1 MPEASGGPPRR
12 LIRRGVG
19 ARIADAAAKGVA
31 GAVLATAVLYVVG
44 FTLWTLGISFTA
56 STLLPDATFVGFR
69 NYQRLFGTRIFQIA
83 NVNLLI
89 YGVGFVV
96 LATALGLLLA
106 ILVDQK
112 VRAETLLRTIYL
124 YPIALS
130 FVVTGTVWTWILN
143 PGIGVQHF
151 VRGLG
156 WTSFRFDWIVDRDM
170 AIYTVVIAA
179 VWQASGFAMAL
190 LLAGLRSLD
199 TDLYKAAQIDG
210 AGAARMYLRI
220 LVPAI
225 WPIVAS
231 VLVILL
237 QFAVKT
243 YDLVRALTGGGPG
256 ISTMLPT
263 NVVYD
268 FMFQRSLMG
277 VGSAASILLL
287 LSVLVV
293 VLPSLAAQWLRR
305 RGGAQHG

>member
-1 MPEASGGPPRR
+1 MRLAR
-12 LIRRGVG
+12 LI
-19 ARIADAAAKGVA
+19 DPAAKGAA
-31 GAVLATAVLYVVG
+31 GLVLAVGAAYVVC
-44 FTLWTLGISFTA
+44 FTLWTLWISFTG
-56 STLLPDATFVGFR
+56 STLLPDYTLVGFR
-69 NYQRLFGTRIFQIA
+69 NYQRLFNTRVFQIA
-83 NVNLLI
+83 NANLVI
-89 YGVGFVV
+89 YGVCFVV
-96 LATALGLLLA
+96 LATAVGLLLA
-106 ILVDQK
+106 ILVDQR

-143 PGIGVQHF
+143 PSIGIEHF

-156 WTSFRFDWIVDRDM
+156 WQGFRFDWIVDRDM

-199 TDLYKAAQIDG
+199 GDLYRAAQIDG
-210 AGAARMYLRI
+210 AGPTRMYLRI
-220 LVPAI
+220 MLPAI
-225 WPIVAS
+225 WPIVVS

-243 YDLVRALTGGGPG
+243 YDLVRALTAGGPG
-256 ISTMLPT
+256 LSTMLPT

-277 VGSAASILLL
+277 VGSAAAILLL
-287 LSVLVV
+287 LSVLAVI
-293 VLPSLAAQWLRR
+293 LPSILVQALRR
-305 RGGAQHG
+305 PARGA